1 MSKSRKNDLKLGG
14 VGIKRNRTE
23 RDDDLMVYENF
34 KTVVKY
40 VQRLEGKHEY
50 C

>member
-14 VGIKRNRTE
+14 EINRNRTE
-23 RDDDLMVYENF
+23 RDDDLIVYENF